1 MADGRINK
9 SAAYALI
16 TSTLPVYED
25 ILIDTPFAEVQFP
38 PKVSFGSSGGPGFR
52 TSVFEVDSG
61 QIGGAIEWERIRSRY
76 NVKLDFVNDVELDAV
91 QNHFYAMRG
100 RGIGFRF
107 KDWQDFTLSNQNF
120 FVGDGVTKS
129 FQLFK
134 RYVSGSHK
142 FDRII
147 KKPVV
152 GTLGDILIDSVAQTD
167 GSDFVVDFTSGFVNF
182 DVAPVRGSV
191 GRVSLIEF
199 DVPCRYDTDLL
210 DIAVSEFQQFAVAGI
225 PIIEILL

>member
-16 TSTLPVYED
+16 TNTLPVYED

-52 TSVFEVDSG
+52 TSIFEVDSG
-61 QIGGAIEWERIRSRY
+61 QIGGVIEWERIRSRY

-107 KDWQDFTLSNQNF
+107 KDWQDYTLSNQNF
-120 FVGDGVTKS
+120 FVGDGVT
-129 FQLFK
+129 
-134 RYVSGSHK
+134 R
-142 FDRII
+142 
-147 KKPVV
+147 
-152 GTLGDILIDSVAQTD
+152 
-167 GSDFVVDFTSGFVNF
+167 TSLSAMG
-182 DVAPVRGSV
+182 
-191 GRVSLIEF
+191 
-199 DVPCRYDTDLL
+199 
-210 DIAVSEFQQFAVAGI
+210 
-225 PIIEILL
+225 

>member
-16 TSTLPVYED
+16 SSTLPVYEQ
-25 ILIDTPFAEVQFP
+25 ILIDTVFAEIQFP

-52 TSVFEVDSG
+52 TSIFEVDSG
-61 QIGGAIEWERIRSRY
+61 QIGGTVEWDRIRARF
-76 NVKLDFVNDVELDAV
+76 NVKLDFVNDVELEAV
-91 QNHFYAMRG
+91 QDHFYAMRG
-100 RGIGFRF
+100 MGIGFRY
-107 KDWQDFTLSNQNF
+107 KDWSDFTLANQNF

-134 RYVSGSHK
+134 RYISGAHK

-152 GTLGDILIDSVAQTD
+152 GSLGNILIDNVTKTD
-167 GSDFVVDFTSGFVNF
+167 GVDFVIDFTTGFVNF
-182 DVAPVRGSV
+182 DVPPVRGSV
-191 GRVSLIEF
+191 GRVSLIEY
-199 DVPCRYDTDLL
+199 DVPCRYDTDFL
-210 DIAVSEFQQFAVAGI
+210 DIQVSEFQQFAVSAI
-225 PIIEILL
+225 PIIEILT

>member
-16 TSTLPVYED
+16 TNTLPVYED

-52 TSVFEVDSG
+52 TSIFEVDSG
-61 QIGGAIEWERIRSRY
+61 QIGGVIEWERIRSRY

-107 KDWQDFTLSNQNF
+107 KDWQDYTLSNQNF

-134 RYVSGSHK
+134 RYISGAHK
-142 FDRII
+142 FDRTI

-152 GTLGDILIDSVAQTD
+152 GTLGDILIDGVAQTD
-167 GSDFVVDFTSGFVNF
+167 GSDFVVDFTTGLVNF

-225 PIIEILL
+225 PIIEVLL

>member
-16 TSTLPVYED
+16 TNTLPVYEQ

-61 QIGGAIEWERIRSRY
+61 QIGGAIEWDRIRSRF
-76 NVKLDFVNDVELDAV
+76 NVKLDFVDAAELEAV

-100 RGIGFRF
+100 MGIGFRY
-107 KDWQDFTLSNQNF
+107 KDWQDYTLTNQNF
-120 FVGDGVTKS
+120 FVGDGITKS

-134 RYVSGSHK
+134 RYISGAHK

-147 KKPVV
+147 KKPVI
-152 GTLGDILIDSVAQTD
+152 GSLGNILIDNVTQTD
-167 GSDFVVDFTSGFVNF
+167 GSDFVVEFITGLVHF

-191 GRVSLIEF
+191 GRVSAIEF

-210 DIAVSEFQQFAVAGI
+210 DIAIPEFQQFAVAAI
-225 PIIEILL
+225 PIIEILV

>member
-16 TSTLPVYED
+16 SPTLPVYEQ
-25 ILIDTPFAEVQFP
+25 ILIDTVFAEVQFP

-52 TSVFEVDSG
+52 TSIFEMDSG
-61 QIGGAIEWERIRSRY
+61 QIGGVIEWDRIRSRF
-76 NVKLDFVNDVELDAV
+76 NVKLDFVDEVQLAAV
-91 QNHFYAMRG
+91 QDHFYAMRG
-100 RGIGFRF
+100 MGIGFRY
-107 KDWQDFTLSNQNF
+107 KDWQDFKISNQNF
-120 FVGDGVTKS
+120 FVGDGVTTS

-134 RYVSGSHK
+134 RYISGAHK

-152 GTLGDILIDSVAQTD
+152 GSLGDILIDNVAQTD
-167 GSDFVVDFTSGFVNF
+167 GTDFVIDFITGFVNF

-199 DVPCRYDTDLL
+199 DVPSRFDTDFL
-210 DIAVSEFQQFAVAGI
+210 DIAVSEFQQFAVASI
-225 PIIEILL
+225 PIIEILI